1 MSVSVT
7 STTLAQIFDHQ
18 GIIASDGSTIN
29 GQLAIPEYQRPY
41 RWTEEQILRLLQ
53 DFKDYQSGFKSDKY
67 TQECPFYLGSIIL
80 HQQGNLLNIIDG
92 QQRLTTMALIAFL
105 KGDYQNS
112 TLRYEAPESQQQ
124 IKHNL
129 AWLSDKREQIATIDF
144 SLVNITLVVTDSE
157 DEAYRFFETQNTGG
171 VRLKGPDIIKAHHLN
186 VIDKN
191 MPSKTRHFAALWES
205 LNNINPVIDLLLRGR
220 YWEYFNLKK
229 DLKDRTR
236 RTMPLHH
243 QKRLLVDAVVEEF
256 SPKATG
262 EDIAFGRIIRTY
274 FESGG
279 ESLSQPQVGYDLRQ
293 PLNSGANTIHYLQ
306 YFEALRQTYL
316 IPDSNKRLSECS
328 LSGFHN
334 FYQGIICDLH
344 GCGYLKQLFDA
355 SLLLYISQFGQQY
368 LEVAA
373 KKLFRVVYSRRV
385 ENQVAVKEKS
395 VPAFLRE
402 TPVLD
407 WIAMSYT
414 PEQCFFKL
422 DEFELNVSAEGI
434 IEAELS
440 EARKKSSR
448 KQDFINKVKKE
459 FAIEI
464 ETQITKEQYAAKFS
478 NDFTTKVRLLGGR

>member
-1 MSVSVT
+1 MSVSVA
-7 STTLAQIFDHQ
+7 STTLAKIFDHQ

-41 RWTEEQILRLLQ
+41 RWTEEQLLRLLQ
-53 DFKDYQSGFKSDKY
+53 DFKDYQSDFKSDKDI
-67 TQECPFYLGSIIL
+67 QKCPLYLGSIIL

-105 KGDYQNS
+105 KGEYKDS

-144 SLVNITLVVTDSE
+144 SLVNVTLVVTNNE

-191 MPSKTRHFAALWES
+191 MPSKTRHYAALWES
-205 LNNINPVIDLLLRGR
+205 LNNINPVIDVLLRGR
-220 YWEYFNLKK
+220 YWEYFNLRK
-229 DLKDRTR
+229 DLKDRSR

-243 QKRLLVDAVVEEF
+243 QKRLLVDAVVDEF

-262 EDIAFGRIIRTY
+262 EDIAFGRVQRTY
-274 FESGG
+274 FENGG
-279 ESLSQPQVGYDLRQ
+279 ESLSQPQVGYDFRQ

-306 YFEALRQTYL
+306 YFEQLRQTYL
-316 IPDSNKRLSECS
+316 VANETENITGTD
-328 LSGFHN
+328 FHR
-334 FYQGIICDLH
+334 FYHELVCNLH

-355 SLLLYISQFGQQY
+355 SLLLYISQFGQQG

-402 TPVLD
+402 TPILD
-407 WIAMSYT
+407 WISMSYT
-414 PEQCFFKL
+414 PEQCFLKL
-422 DEFELNVSAEGI
+422 DAFELNVNAEGI
-434 IEAELS
+434 IEAERS
-440 EARKKSSR
+440 PTKQKSSR

-459 FAIEI
+459 FSIEI
-464 ETQITKEQYAAKFS
+464 EIQLTKEQYAAKFS
-478 NDFTTKVRLLGGR
+478 NDFTAKVRLLGGL

>member
-1 MSVSVT
+1 MSVSVA
-7 STTLAQIFDHQ
+7 STTLAKIFDHQ

-41 RWTEEQILRLLQ
+41 RWTEEQLLRLLQ
-53 DFKDYQSGFKSDKY
+53 DFKDYQSDFKSDKD
-67 TQECPFYLGSIIL
+67 TQKCPFYLGSIIL
-80 HQQGNLLNIIDG
+80 HQQANLLNIIDG
-92 QQRLTTMALIAFL
+92 QQRLTTMALIALL
-105 KGDYQNS
+105 KGEYKNS

-144 SLVNITLVVTDSE
+144 SLVNVTLVVTNNE

-186 VIDKN
+186 VIDKS
-191 MPSKTRHFAALWES
+191 MPSKTRYFAALWES

-220 YWEYFNLKK
+220 YWEYFNLRK
-229 DLKDRTR
+229 DLKDRSR

-243 QKRLLVDAVVEEF
+243 QKRLLVDAVVDEF

-262 EDIAFGRIIRTY
+262 EDIAFGRIQRTY
-274 FESGG
+274 FENGG

-306 YFEALRQTYL
+306 YFEKLRQTYL
-316 IPDSNKRLSECS
+316 IANETENIT
-328 LSGFHN
+328 GTEFHR
-334 FYQGIICDLH
+334 FYHGLICNLH

-355 SLLLYISQFGQQY
+355 SLLLYISQFGQQE
-368 LEVAA
+368 LEVVA

-402 TPVLD
+402 NPILD
-407 WIAMSYT
+407 WISMSYT
-414 PEQCFFKL
+414 PKQCFVKL
-422 DEFELNVSAEGI
+422 DAFELNVNAEGI
-434 IEAELS
+434 IDAKLS
-440 EARKKSSR
+440 PTNQKSSR

-459 FAIEI
+459 FSIKI
-464 ETQITKEQYAAKFS
+464 ETQVTKEQYAAKFS
-478 NDFTTKVRLLGGR
+478 NDFTAQVRLLGGL

>member
-1 MSVSVT
+1 MSVSVA

-18 GIIASDGSTIN
+18 GIIASDGSTIS
-29 GQLAIPEYQRPY
+29 GQLTIPEYQRPY

-53 DFKDYQSGFKSDKY
+53 DFKDYKPGFKSDKDA
-67 TQECPFYLGSIIL
+67 QNCPFYLGSIIL

-105 KGDYQNS
+105 KGEYQDS

-129 AWLSDKREQIATIDF
+129 AWLSGKQEQIGDIDF
-144 SLVNITLVVTDSE
+144 SLINITLVVTDSE

-243 QKRLLVDAVVEEF
+243 QKRLLVDAIVDEF

-262 EDIAFGRIIRTY
+262 EDIAFGRVLRTY
-274 FESGG
+274 FENGG
-279 ESLSQPQVGYDLRQ
+279 ESLSQSQVGYDLRQ

-306 YFEALRQTYL
+306 YFERLRQTYL
-316 IPDSNKRLSECS
+316 MRDSNNRQPEGT
-328 LSGFHN
+328 LSGFHD
-334 FYQGIICDLH
+334 FYHGLICNLH

-355 SLLLYISQFGQQY
+355 SLLLYISQFGQQE

-402 TPVLD
+402 TPILD

-414 PEQCFFKL
+414 QEQCFIKL
-422 DEFELNVSAEGI
+422 DGFELSVNAEGI
-434 IEAELS
+434 IEAES
-440 EARKKSSR
+440 SPTKQKSSR
-448 KQDFINKVKKE
+448 KQDFINKVKNE
-459 FAIEI
+459 FGIEI
-464 ETQITKEQYAAKFS
+464 EAQITKEQYATKFA
-478 NDFTTKVRLLGGR
+478 NDFTAKVRLLGGR

>member
-1 MSVSVT
+1 MSVAVASC
-7 STTLAQIFDHQ
+7 TLAEILNHQ
-18 GIIASDGSTIN
+18 AITASDGSIIS
-29 GQLAIPEYQRPY
+29 GQLVIPEYQRPY
-41 RWTEEQILRLLQ
+41 RWTEVQIQRLLQ
-53 DFKDYQSGFKSDKY
+53 DFKEYKLGVSNTSELQK
-67 TQECPFYLGSIIL
+67 CPFYLGSIIL
-80 HQQGNLLNIIDG
+80 HQQGNKLNIIDG
-92 QQRLTTMALIAFL
+92 QQRLTTMALIAYFSDECRDL
-105 KGDYQNS
+105 
-112 TLRYEAPESQQQ
+112 TLRYEAPESKQQ

-129 AWLSDKREQIATIDF
+129 AWLANEKNQLKYIDF
-144 SLVNITLVVTDSE
+144 SAINITLVVTDSE

-243 QKRLLVDAVVEEF
+243 QKRLLVDAVVDEF

-262 EDIAFGRIIRTY
+262 EDIAFGRVIRTY
-274 FESGG
+274 FENGG

-316 IPDSNKRLSECS
+316 IQDNKQPECS
-328 LSGFHN
+328 LSAFHN
-334 FYQGIICDLH
+334 FYQGIICDLR

-368 LEVAA
+368 LDVAA

-402 TPVLD
+402 TPILD

-414 PEQCFFKL
+414 PEQCFLKL
-422 DEFELNVSAEGI
+422 DEFQLNVSSEGI

-440 EARKKSSR
+440 PTKQKYSR

-459 FAIEI
+459 FSIEI
-464 ETQITKEQYAAKFS
+464 KTQITKEQYATKFS
-478 NDFTTKVRLLGGR
+478 NDFTEKVRLLGGR

>member
-1 MSVSVT
+1 MSVSVA

-18 GIIASDGSTIN
+18 EITASDGSKIS

-41 RWTEEQILRLLQ
+41 RWTEDQILRLLQ
-53 DFKDYQSGFKSDKY
+53 DLKDYKLGFKNKKDS
-67 TQECPFYLGSIIL
+67 QNCPFYLGSIIL
-80 HQQGNLLNIIDG
+80 HQQGNQLNIIDG

-105 KGDYQNS
+105 KGEFRDL

-124 IKHNL
+124 ITHNL
-129 AWLSDKREQIATIDF
+129 AWLSGKQEQISDIDF
-144 SLVNITLVVTDSE
+144 SLINITLVVTNSE

-243 QKRLLVDAVVEEF
+243 QKRLAVDAVVDEF
-256 SPKATG
+256 SPIATG
-262 EDIAFGRIIRTY
+262 EDIAFGRVMRTY
-274 FESGG
+274 FENGG

-306 YFEALRQTYL
+306 YFEQLRQTYL
-316 IPDSNKRLSECS
+316 ITKQPEGA
-328 LSGFHN
+328 LSGFHD
-334 FYQGIICDLH
+334 FYHGLICNLH

-355 SLLLYISQFGQQY
+355 SLLLYISLFGQQH
-368 LEVAA
+368 LAVAA

-402 TPVLD
+402 TPILD

-422 DEFELNVSAEGI
+422 DEFELNVNAEGI
-434 IEAELS
+434 IEAKLS
-440 EARKKSSR
+440 PTKQKSSR
-448 KQDFINKVKKE
+448 KQDFINKVKNE
-459 FAIEI
+459 FFIEI
-464 ETQITKEQYAAKFS
+464 ETQTTKEQYATKFS
-478 NDFTTKVRLLGGR
+478 NDFTAKVRLLGGR